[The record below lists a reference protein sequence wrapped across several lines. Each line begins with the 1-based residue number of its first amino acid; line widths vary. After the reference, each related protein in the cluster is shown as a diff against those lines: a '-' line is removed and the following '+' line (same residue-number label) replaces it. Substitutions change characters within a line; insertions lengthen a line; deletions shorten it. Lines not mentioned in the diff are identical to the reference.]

1 MKILM
6 LIIRHQGGHGTVAK
20 GLKKE
25 LEKREHIVEII
36 SRDDD
41 GLSKSDLRKF
51 VKGFKDNY
59 DIIYTSDWSMA
70 LPLLFPYPIAMD
82 KHYCLFHG
90 HNPTQP
96 GKFIQTLVGMWMG
109 KKLFVVGDTLKE
121 RFPKSTLVYNGVD
134 FETFYD
140 LKKERKYLGWI
151 ERDYDLITK
160 SKILDIAKTSKLPVL
175 IANHI
180 PYDKMNEF
188 YNKCKVF
195 VSLPPDY
202 SGFNLA
208 WLEAMAA
215 GVKNIVVNENG
226 IGKRFAILDLKDFT
240 WKNNVD
246 KLLEVWQ

>member
-1 MKILM
+1 MRILM
-6 LIIRHQGGHGTVAK
+6 MIIRWQGGHGTVAR

-25 LEKREHIVEII
+25 LEKRGHEVHVASKEHIHSIREWIKI
-36 SRDDD
+36 NGS
-41 GLSKSDLRKF
+41 
-51 VKGFKDNY
+51 GF
-59 DIIYTSDWSMA
+59 DIIYTFDWSMA
-70 LPLLFPYPIAMD
+70 LRIYPLFNK